1 MPKRIFKAGNYGVK
15 GNYTVDDLKSWIG
28 KEFCITAGHI
38 GDWKNAGYPITAIP
52 IAGSCKVTEVDKEGY
67 LLGEFTYN
75 SFGESIKEQ
84 YPNLSIGIGVNKVP
98 NHLAILGYAPPH
110 LKDLDKSFSEFS
122 ADLTGAEGVKTIE
135 FTEEND
141 LIKSIKNL
149 TAEEQLQIACS
160 IIDDLDA
167 TEANIT
173 GLGTLIGKIWD
184 KQDLSLFIEKLQS
197 QGYTVEK
204 TAEFSTETLKSIAE
218 SLGMFISTK
227 PLNKLTPKEIY
238 EKAKAEFAREN
249 EREETKKKIISMF
262 PPVLHKILE
271 FSINKA
277 YEEEEYNHIIEFSET
292 DKSSMAAVL
301 KEFSDK
307 DSPFEKLFKN
317 VIDGK
322 EFSVTSDDPV
332 EQAKKLVKD
341 IGGI

>member
-52 IAGSCKVTEVDKEGY
+52 VAGNCKATGVDKEGY

-75 SFGESIKEQ
+75 SFGTEIKDK
-84 YPNLSIGIGVNKVP
+84 YPNLSLGVGTNGEP

-122 ADLTGAEGVKTIE
+122 VDLTGAEEVKTIE
-135 FTEEND
+135 F
-141 LIKSIKNL
+141 
-149 TAEEQLQIACS
+149 AEEGGKTAQEVIDNTVEVIKALDLNEPLNFEGLQDVIWERT
-160 IIDDLDA
+160 DL
-167 TEANIT
+167 
-173 GLGTLIGKIWD
+173 KR
-184 KQDLSLFIEKLQS
+184 SVEKLKS
-197 QGYTVEK
+197 EGYTVEK
-204 TAEFSTETLKSIAE
+204 TAEFSETTLKSIADT
-218 SLGMFISTK
+218 LGMVLSPKKVTE
-227 PLNKLTPKEIY
+227 LTPEQIY
-238 EKAKAEFAREN
+238 AKAKAEFTREN
-249 EREETKKKIISMF
+249 EREETKKKITSMF
-262 PPVLHKILE
+262 PPVLHKVLE
-271 FSINKA
+271 FAIDKA